1 MNENLGIMR
10 LRFVR
15 MRAIGAFVT
24 DLDTRPL
31 FWLLFWLPVVL
42 AWLPVVLVR
51 LPVSLV

>member
-10 LRFVR
+10 FRSVR
-15 MRAIGAFVT
+15 RRAIGAFVT

-31 FWLLFWLPVVL
+31 FWLPVVL
-42 AWLPVVLVR
+42 VRLPVVLVR